1 MLHYLYIHSFLFV
14 LHFSDCKNLSTSLLC
29 RAFFWYALSTFR
41 EMLWHVLQRQVSRSL
56 ADGLMMW
63 KGLSCQNR
71 LYDTLQKIS
80 DTYFAWSVFESK
92 FNNRIWRFPSFRFI
106 VALSPDFTLE
116 LSSRLGNSDNYA
128 FLCSGGRLNAFN
140 TWMIALQRNFYR
152 SFGKQ
157 SDAITVLYMLYAW
170 TKYKMALLSSLF
182 DDW

>member
-80 DTYFAWSVFESK
+80 DTYFAWSVFKSK
-92 FNNRIWRFPSFRFI
+92 FNNRIWRFPSFPFI

-116 LSSRLGNSDNYA
+116 LSSRLGNSDMLFFA
-128 FLCSGGRLNAFN
+128 LGVVLMLLIRGWLLFKGIFIGRLANN
-140 TWMIALQRNFYR
+140 PMR
-152 SFGKQ
+152 
-157 SDAITVLYMLYAW
+157 
-170 TKYKMALLSSLF
+170 
-182 DDW
+182 